1 MKKVRGTVNIYNN
14 LQHNSTTFNIL
25 DCSKNAPVNKGV
37 LEMGSTVLMWFR
49 V

>member
-1 MKKVRGTVNIYNN
+1 MKKVRGTVNTYNN

-25 DCSKNAPVNKGV
+25 DSSKNAPGNKDV
-37 LEMGSTVLMWFR
+37 LKWVGLMWFR